1 MTEVKVLS
9 ICSLS
14 LEQPQRLASFMLK
27 VGQLSSAVEKILS
40 RLKLYSVIE
49 VRPEVDDMNRFGLS
63 SGLARAI
70 NSAITDSHREAE
82 TAKAH
87 RG

>member
-49 VRPEVDDMNRFGLS
+49 VRPEVDDMNR
-63 SGLARAI
+63 
-70 NSAITDSHREAE
+70 ITDCP
-82 TAKAH
+82 
-87 RG
+87 